1 MQPNYCR
8 GMSHPATFPSKTLPG
23 ARGKICL
30 VPRTK
35 SFLSLEKTKEL
46 ILALAQGGW

>member
-8 GMSHPATFPSKTLPG
+8 GMSPFPSKTLPG